1 MPRRI
6 ETFRPPWLRH
16 RQRESRPSSSGRG
29 YGSQAWKKVRLA
41 VIARDGG
48 MCRQCGLSCHRPG
61 DAQID
66 HIVAK
71 PSDEAAEATPLDGLQ
86 LLCRRCHSIKTA
98 QESGG

>member
-6 ETFRPPWLRH
+6 ETFRPPWLAAR
-16 RQRESRPSSSGRG
+16 RREARPSSSGRG
-29 YGSQAWKKVRLA
+29 YGSQAWQKVRLA

-71 PSDEAAEATPLDGLQ
+71 PADQAAEATPIEGLQ
-86 LLCRRCHSIKTA
+86 LLCRKCHALKSFG
-98 QESGG
+98 EG